1 MGYRKV
7 LDRVLIIPYNGH
19 MNKLKHTKKTDFQDT
34 LNLDSKSQLAKL
46 LATENITVQHN
57 NVATASFDV
66 ANRVLTL
73 PIFKIKNKNVY
84 DMLVGHECGHAL
96 WTTCDD
102 WSEIGSDD
110 KLRMAVNILEDTR
123 IDKMIQS
130 KFPGIVDDY
139 HKGFKVLNDSNF
151 YGMQDHDINTLS
163 FLDKVNM
170 RSKSMNT
177 LDIDFS
183 DEETELLKQV
193 DDIKTFD
200 DVMKLAKELLAW
212 QEQKNEEMFANDSD
226 VSADKQESED
236 GESDSDYS
244 DDDGE
249 MRDEDS
255 HDDSGQDSSQDSE
268 DDETE
273 RKDDETYSEYQQR
286 MKDLEEEKKLE
297 EEMMK
302 SSMAP
307 QEMQDDDF
315 GITNREFEKSV
326 QQLTDTAIDSKRVYA
341 NLPKTNL
348 ENTIITYKQWFKD
361 FGNEIDQDSYK
372 DYKSQMLSRFS
383 TFKRDSMKTVNYLV
397 KEFEM
402 KKSATAYRRATTSK
416 TGVIDPMMLSKY
428 KFTDDIFKKLSIV
441 PDAKNH
447 GMIIL
452 VDWSGSM
459 SDVLP
464 AVIQQLMNL
473 AWFCRKI
480 NIPFEVYAFSNY
492 YNYDSGDYDWKRKAK
507 NSFDLKNGD
516 LFMKNYKLVN
526 FLSHKMNNQDF
537 EKGMQNLYMT
547 LEAQDYRGYGTKSII
562 NWFDRNG
569 SQCARPIYLPSC
581 MHLGSTPLNP
591 ALASMIEII
600 PKFKS
605 KYGIEKLSFIT
616 LTDGASDGGEGIAED
631 YTDSEGD
638 TSVVSNSYKGKLVIN
653 VGGKNYYSENSREY
667 SSARMTT
674 QLLNIIKQRYN
685 TNNIGFFLIP
695 NKSRKHLHWAIEDYD
710 SNGKYVGYDLDRVM
724 KNLTKDNVHL
734 TSKTGYDKYFIT
746 VGNTRVESADLSS
759 LDSDAKTSDIKRFFK
774 NSMKGRL
781 KSRVLLNNFI
791 EEVA

>member
-1 MGYRKV
+1 MLDKV
-7 LDRVLIIPYNGH
+7 LKVSYNKD
-19 MNKLKHTKKTDFQDT
+19 MNKLKHTKKQDFQDT

-57 NVATASFDV
+57 NVSTASFDV

-151 YGMQDHDINTLS
+151 YGMQDHDINELS

-177 LDIDFS
+177 MDIDFS
-183 DEETELLKQV
+183 DEEIKLLKKV

-200 DVMKLAKELLAW
+200 DVMKLAKKLLAW
-212 QEQKNEEMFANDSD
+212 QEQKDMEMLANSSD
-226 VSADKQESED
+226 VSAQKQEGGDNEDAD
-236 GESDSDYS
+236 GEQDNDNS
-244 DDDGE
+244 DDDGQ
-249 MRDEDS
+249 MRDEDTHS
-255 HDDSGQDSSQDSE
+255 DNSENSE
-268 DDETE
+268 DEKE
-273 RKDDETYSEYQQR
+273 QKDDETYREYQDR
-286 MKDLEEEKKLE
+286 LEKIKDKEKLE

-307 QEMQDDDF
+307 QEMQDDF

-326 QQLTDTAIDSKRVYA
+326 QQLTDTALDSQRAYA
-341 NLPKTNL
+341 NLPKANL
-348 ENTIITYKQWFKD
+348 ENTIVTYKQWFKD
-361 FGNEIDQDSYK
+361 FGNTVDKDSYK
-372 DYKSQMLSRFS
+372 EYKSQMLSRYN
-383 TFKRDSMKTVNYLV
+383 TFKKDSMKTVNYLV

-464 AVIQQLMNL
+464 SVIQQLMNL
-473 AWFCRKI
+473 TWFCRKI

-492 YNYDSGDYDWKRKAK
+492 YGYDTENYDWRENMT
-507 NSFDLKNGD
+507 NSFDLKKGD

-526 FLSHKMNNQDF
+526 FLSHKMNNKDF

-547 LEAQDYRGYGTKSII
+547 LEITDYRGYGTKSII
-562 NWFDRNG
+562 NWYDRDTPLA
-569 SQCARPIYLPSC
+569 SPIYMPSC
-581 MHLGSTPLNP
+581 MHLGSTPLNQ
-591 ALASMIEII
+591 ALATMIDII

-605 KYGIEKLSFIT
+605 KYGIEKMSFIT
-616 LTDGASDGGEGIAED
+616 LTDGASDSGEGITD
-631 YTDSEGD
+631 DFTDSQGNH
-638 TSVVSNSYKGKLVIN
+638 SRVSNPYKGKLVIT
-653 VGGKNYYSENSREY
+653 VKGKNYDTSNIRGYRSGT
-667 SSARMTT
+667 MTS
-674 QLLNIIKQRYN
+674 LLLEIIKKRYN

-695 NKSRKHLHWAIEDYD
+695 NKSRRHLHWAIDNYD
-710 SNGKYVGYDLDRVM
+710 NKGRYVGYDLDDVM
-724 KNLTKDNVHL
+724 KDLTKDNVHL
-734 TSKTGYDKYFIT
+734 TPKSGYDKYFIT
-746 VGNTRVESADLSS
+746 VGNTKVETADLSS
-759 LDSDAKTSDIKRFFK
+759 LDTDAKTSDIKRLFK
-774 NSMKGRL
+774 KSMTGRL

>member
-1 MGYRKV
+1 MKKAASA
-7 LDRVLIIPYNGH
+7 YN
-19 MNKLKHTKKTDFQDT
+19 
-34 LNLDSKSQLAKL
+34 KSQQAKTGEL
-46 LATENITVQHN
+46 N
-57 NVATASFDV
+57 
-66 ANRVLTL
+66 
-73 PIFKIKNKNVY
+73 
-84 DMLVGHECGHAL
+84 M
-96 WTTCDD
+96 
-102 WSEIGSDD
+102 D
-110 KLRMAVNILEDTR
+110 KLHLY
-123 IDKMIQS
+123 Q
-130 KFPGIVDDY
+130 
-139 HKGFKVLNDSNF
+139 
-151 YGMQDHDINTLS
+151 
-163 FLDKVNM
+163 
-170 RSKSMNT
+170 
-177 LDIDFS
+177 
-183 DEETELLKQV
+183 
-193 DDIKTFD
+193 IK
-200 DVMKLAKELLAW
+200 
-212 QEQKNEEMFANDSD
+212 
-226 VSADKQESED
+226 
-236 GESDSDYS
+236 
-244 DDDGE
+244 
-249 MRDEDS
+249 
-255 HDDSGQDSSQDSE
+255 
-268 DDETE
+268 
-273 RKDDETYSEYQQR
+273 
-286 MKDLEEEKKLE
+286 
-297 EEMMK
+297 
-302 SSMAP
+302 
-307 QEMQDDDF
+307 
-315 GITNREFEKSV
+315 
-326 QQLTDTAIDSKRVYA
+326 
-341 NLPKTNL
+341 
-348 ENTIITYKQWFKD
+348 
-361 FGNEIDQDSYK
+361 
-372 DYKSQMLSRFS
+372 
-383 TFKRDSMKTVNYLV
+383 
-397 KEFEM
+397 
-402 KKSATAYRRATTSK
+402 
-416 TGVIDPMMLSKY
+416 
-428 KFTDDIFKKLSIV
+428 DDIFNRVEIT
-441 PDAKNH
+441 PDGKNH

-492 YNYDSGDYDWKRKAK
+492 YNYNSDDYEWKNKSK
-507 NSFDLKNGD
+507 NSFNLKNND

-537 EKGMQNLYMT
+537 EKGMQNLYLT

-562 NWFDRNG
+562 NWFDSDGR
-569 SQCARPIYLPSC
+569 QCARPIYLPSC

-616 LTDGASDGGEGIAED
+616 LTDGASDGGEGIAVD
-631 YTDSEGD
+631 DLDIDGNPSI
-638 TSVVSNSYKGKLVIN
+638 SSNPYKGNLVIN
-653 VGGKNYYSENSREY
+653 VGGKNYYTENSREY
-667 SSARMTT
+667 SSSKMTT